1 MNAIDFSPKHNI
13 LIRHKD
19 GILTPMDVPYYET
32 TQIDENTWQIMSSGD
47 YHYLLVGDEAGVA
60 IDTGYGAGNLREYLE
75 KLCGKPVPWVI
86 NTHHHFD
93 HSANNFYFDMAY
105 MGEEALP
112 LASIPYPSF
121 DGITFP
127 APDYPKTAV
136 SDGDIISLKGREL
149 EIIRIG
155 DHTADGIAI
164 LDRTHR
170 LLFTGDEIMEHG
182 KTLNGTVSKWKND
195 LEKLLAHKDEFD
207 AIYGGAQK
215 VADDALEIFYEAA
228 CKILDGE
235 EPVECETQK
244 SAAAADGEPR
254 LEKPHKSG
262 QRPPM
267 TDERDADGH
276 IIYDC
281 QFPHSADVPKDGF
294 FKKNPNMIDVVYRG
308 YQFSYDKTML

>member
-1 MNAIDFSPKHNI
+1 MNAIDFSPKHDI

-19 GILTPMDVPYYET
+19 GILTPMDVPYYEAI
-32 TQIDENTWQIMSSGD
+32 QIDESTWQIMSSGD

-93 HSANNFYFDMAY
+93 HTANNFYFDMAY
-105 MGEEALP
+105 MGKEALD

-121 DGITFP
+121 DGIRFP

-136 SDGDIISLKGREL
+136 GDGDIIPLKGREL
-149 EIIRIG
+149 EIICIG

-170 LLFTGDEIMEHG
+170 LLFTGDEIMERG
-182 KTLNGTVSKWKND
+182 KTLNNTVSKWKND
-195 LEKLLAHKDEFD
+195 LEKLLAHKEEFD
-207 AIYGGAQK
+207 AVYGGAQK

-228 CKILDGE
+228 CRILKGE
-235 EPVECETQK
+235 ELVK
-244 SAAAADGEPR
+244 PR
-254 LEKPHKSG
+254 QSG
-262 QRPPM
+262 KRPPV
-267 TDERDADGH
+267 TDERDASGH

-281 QFPHSADVPKDGF
+281 QFPHSADVPKNGF
-294 FKKNPNMIDVVYRG
+294 FKENQNMADVVYRG

>member
-1 MNAIDFSPKHNI
+1 MKTIDFSPKHDI
-13 LIRHKD
+13 MIRHKD
-19 GILTPMDVPYYET
+19 GTLTPMDVPYYEV
-32 TQIDENTWQIMSSGD
+32 TQIDESTWQIMSSGD

-75 KLCGKPVPWVI
+75 QLCGKPVPWVI
-86 NTHHHFD
+86 NTHYHFD
-93 HSANNFYFDMAY
+93 HSANNFYFDMAF

-127 APDYPKTAV
+127 VPDYPKTAV
-136 SDGDIISLKGREL
+136 GDGTIIPLKGREL

-170 LLFTGDEIMEHG
+170 LLFTGDEIMGHG
-182 KTLNGTVSKWKND
+182 KTLNGSVSKWKSD
-195 LEKLLAHKDEFD
+195 LEKLLAHRSEYD
-207 AIYGGAQK
+207 AIYGGPQK
-215 VADDALEIFYEAA
+215 VADGALEIFYEAA
-228 CKILDGE
+228 CKIVNGE
-235 EPVECETQK
+235 E
-244 SAAAADGEPR
+244 
-254 LEKPHKSG
+254 LEKPQPDGGH
-262 QRPPM
+262 PPM

-281 QFPHSADVPKDGF
+281 QHPHSADVPKDGF
-294 FKKNPNMIDVVYRG
+294 FKENPNMVDFVYKGFR
-308 YQFSYDKTML
+308 FSYDKTLL

>member
-1 MNAIDFSPKHNI
+1 MNAIDFSPKHDI

-19 GILTPMDVPYYET
+19 GILTPMDVPYYEAK
-32 TQIDENTWQIMSSGD
+32 QIDENTWQIMSSGD
-47 YHYLLVGDEAGVA
+47 YHYLLIGEEAGVA

-93 HSANNFYFDMAY
+93 HTANNFYFDMAY
-105 MGEEALP
+105 MGKEAVN

-121 DGITFP
+121 DGIPFP

-136 SDGDIISLKGREL
+136 GDGDIIPLKGREL

-170 LLFTGDEIMEHG
+170 LLFTGDEIMGHG
-182 KTLNGTVSKWKND
+182 KTLNGSVRKWKGD

-207 AIYGGAQK
+207 AVYGGAQK
-215 VADDALEIFYEAA
+215 VADDALEIFHEAA

-235 EPVECETQK
+235 E
-244 SAAAADGEPR
+244 
-254 LEKPHKSG
+254 LEKPRPSG
-262 QRPPM
+262 NRPPM
-267 TDERDADGH
+267 EDERDAEGH

-294 FKKNPNMIDVVYRG
+294 FKANPNMVDVVYRG

>member
-1 MNAIDFSPKHNI
+1 MNAIDFSPKHDI

-19 GILTPMDVPYYET
+19 GILTPMDVPYYEAK
-32 TQIDENTWQIMSSGD
+32 QIDENTWQIMSSGD
-47 YHYLLVGDEAGVA
+47 YHYLLIGEEAGVA

-121 DGITFP
+121 DGIPFP
-127 APDYPKTAV
+127 APDYPKTTV
-136 SDGDIISLKGREL
+136 GDGDIIPLKGREL

-170 LLFTGDEIMEHG
+170 LLFTGDEIMGHG
-182 KTLNGTVSKWKND
+182 KTLNDTVSKWKND

-207 AIYGGAQK
+207 AVYGGAQK
-215 VADDALEIFYEAA
+215 VADDALEIFHEAA

-235 EPVECETQK
+235 E
-244 SAAAADGEPR
+244 
-254 LEKPHKSG
+254 LEKPRPSRN
-262 QRPPM
+262 RPPM
-267 TDERDADGH
+267 EDERDAEGH

-281 QFPHSADVPKDGF
+281 QFPHSADVPKAGF
-294 FKKNPNMIDVVYRG
+294 FKENPNMVDVVYRG